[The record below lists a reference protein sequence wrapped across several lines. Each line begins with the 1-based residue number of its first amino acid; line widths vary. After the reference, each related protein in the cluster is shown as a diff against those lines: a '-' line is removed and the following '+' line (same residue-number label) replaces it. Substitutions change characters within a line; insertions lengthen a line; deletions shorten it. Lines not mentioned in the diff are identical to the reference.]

1 MVVRFHKA
9 DGFSNPKVLNTYKL
23 SVKFL
28 LPLPAAG
35 ALATVFL
42 MNTFYS
48 FLKCFTGFAMA
59 AFMVWKPIVQKAI
72 DKTIF
77 YQV

>member
-1 MVVRFHKA
+1 MVVRFHTV

-28 LPLPAAG
+28 LPLPTAG
-35 ALATVFL
+35 ALPTVFL

-48 FLKCFTGFAMA
+48 FLRCFTGFAIA
-59 AFMVWKPIVQKAI
+59 AFMVWKLIVQKAI

-77 YQV
+77 CQV